1 MPRCV
6 KVRFS
11 HTERDGVRHLL
22 HQIKKLPDARRFD
35 LDHFIRK
42 RVSHNVTFILLLSPF
57 SIRIIP
63 WSLYFFRTKCVAV
76 PDTASSVESFVDT
89 NIETSFNV
97 FPSRKTTKSKAPDI
111 R

>member
-1 MPRCV
+1 PLSLQRSAHLPLPHSLPT
-6 KVRFS
+6 RRS
-11 HTERDGVRHLL
+11 SDLL

-76 PDTASSVESFVDT
+76 PDTASDRKSTRLNSSHVS
-89 NIETSFNV
+89 ISYAV
-97 FPSRKTTKSKAPDI
+97 FCLKK
-111 R
+111 